1 MYLDK
6 LVLYIF
12 FIVLLWVIITSIM
25 TFIQVPIVYYSIY
38 LYYITILFIFDLLIV
53 KEPDL

>member
-6 LVLYIF
+6 FVLYIF
-12 FIVLLWVIITSIM
+12 FVVLLWVIITSVM
-25 TFIQVPIVYYSIY
+25 TFIQVPVAYYSIY
-38 LYYITILFIFDLLIV
+38 LYYITMLFIFDLLIV